1 MNWYNSLTTP
11 EKIYFYIAIVGT
23 ALLVIQIVMML
34 FSFGGGADADADTD
48 FGGDGQFDS
57 PDGDLGI
64 SLFTLK
70 GITSFLAIGGWI
82 GLLILQI
89 NPENILLSIILAL
102 VCGLFAMVL
111 VALAMKGI
119 SKMQCAGNLDK
130 DKLIGKEATV
140 YVSIA
145 PARTGRGKIT
155 LTAQGAYTE
164 LDAITD
170 ETERL
175 AVDERVVITEIGVDY
190 MVVKRVKAEDASS
203 QAALSSSDAS
213 SMTPASSSAARRA
226 GVRRI
231 ENGRKRLFF

>member
-23 ALLVIQIVMML
+23 VLLVVQIVLML

-48 FGGDGQFDS
+48 FGGDGEFDS
-57 PDGDLGI
+57 PDGGLGI

-70 GITSFLAIGGWI
+70 GITSFLAIGGWV

-89 NPENILLSIILAL
+89 NPNNIALSIILAL
-102 VCGLFAMVL
+102 VCGLLSMFL

-119 SKMQCAGNLDK
+119 SKIQSDGTLDK
-130 DKLIGKEATV
+130 EKLIGKEATV

-145 PARTGRGKIT
+145 PNRTGRGKIT

-164 LDAITD
+164 LDAVTD
-170 ETERL
+170 EATKIS
-175 AVDERVVITEIGVDY
+175 VDERVVITEIGADY
-190 MVVKRVKAEDASS
+190 MVVKRVESS
-203 QAALSSSDAS
+203 VS
-213 SMTPASSSAARRA
+213 P
-226 GVRRI
+226 
-231 ENGRKRLFF
+231 EEK